1 MKKQKI
7 FTKSFIF
14 LFISNFLVF
23 IGFEMLLPILP
34 AYLLSMNASSIQVG
48 LMTTLFT
55 LGAVLFRPFIGY
67 YLIDNQRKSLAIIAS
82 AALMIITMLYPFL
95 NIIWLLLLLR
105 LFHGAA
111 WGVSTTA
118 NSTMVV
124 DLISNTRLGEG
135 IGYFSIST
143 TVGAIIAPSVGIL
156 IYDSFSFNILIW
168 SSVVLSLLAVIALYF
183 VYSPTPVK
191 HEKQSFQFFEAIF
204 EKDVWFPALLTVIT
218 TLGFGA
224 IITFLVLF
232 GKQKGLDHIFLF
244 FLINATV
251 STLLRPFTGKWY
263 DKKGPWSIIIVSAI
277 LGFLSLVLLSY
288 TTNNLYLIIAAI
300 LFGAGYGTVMPC
312 LQTWTVQK
320 VSEEKSGAANATFL
334 SSFDIG
340 VGVSAFILGI
350 LAEWISLE
358 MIFRIVSLSF
368 IFVAVLVY
376 KDFSNEK
383 KRSKKYIKLI

>member
-1 MKKQKI
+1 MKNQRI
-7 FTKSFIF
+7 FNKSFLF

-48 LMTTLFT
+48 LVTSLFT
-55 LGAVLFRPFIGY
+55 IGAVLIRPFVGY
-67 YLIDNQRKSLAIIAS
+67 YLIDNQRKSLAISAS

-95 NIIWLLLLLR
+95 NIIWLFLLLR

-118 NSTMVV
+118 NSTIVV
-124 DLISNTRLGEG
+124 DLIPKTRLGEG
-135 IGYFSIST
+135 MGYFSIST
-143 TVGAIIAPSVGIL
+143 TVGAIIAPSIGIL
-156 IYDSFSFNILIW
+156 IYDSFSFDILIW
-168 SSVVLSLLAVIALYF
+168 SSVVLSLLAVIALQF
-183 VYSPTPVK
+183 VYSPTIVK
-191 HEKQSFQFFEAIF
+191 REKQPFRFLDMIF

-251 STLLRPFTGKWY
+251 ATLLRPFTGKWY
-263 DKKGPWSIIIVSAI
+263 DKKGPWSIIIMSAM
-277 LGFLSLVLLSY
+277 LGFLSLVMLSY
-288 TTNNLYLIIAAI
+288 ATNDLHLIIAAV

-320 VSEEKSGAANATFL
+320 VSEEKSGAANATFF
-334 SSFDIG
+334 SSFDVG
-340 VGVSAFILGI
+340 VGVSAFVLGI

-358 MIFRIVSLSF
+358 MIFRVVSLSF
-368 IFVAVLVY
+368 IVVAVLVY
-376 KDFSNEK
+376 KDFLNVK
-383 KRSKKYIKLI
+383 KRYKNI